1 MSSQSRPEVTK
12 ASSSRRRKLSLLN
25 NDYFPIDAVVN
36 KEQNVVRMK
45 KALFKVDQRKGK
57 IGELV
62 QEVYYLLLALDW
74 KPMVLLGKPVDTG
87 HITLSPSAKEKV
99 I

>member
-1 MSSQSRPEVTK
+1 MSRQEVVK
-12 ASSSRRRKLSLLN
+12 ASSSRRRKLNRLN
-25 NDYFPIDAVVN
+25 TDYSPIAAVSD
-36 KEQNVVRMK
+36 KEQNVDRMK

-62 QEVYYLLLALDW
+62 QEVYYLLLVLDW
-74 KPMVLLGKPVDTG
+74 KPMVVLGKPVDTG

-99 I
+99 F